1 MLESNFYK
9 KWLNESMKKK
19 LQLLKEQENIIS
31 DGTATTNE
39 FRFYV
44 KQSDKGASLT
54 DLTYNLGKVF
64 IKKSKS
70 I

>member
-1 MLESNFYK
+1 
-9 KWLNESMKKK
+9 MKKK

-64 IKKSKS
+64 TKKSKS